1 MALKSTIDLTC
12 NDHISIFEYDVF
24 TRLFQPWSHLLQ
36 NWNLLAVTHPGYCAF
51 MTYDEVKA
59 RLCKHMDKPG
69 RFVLFQSRV
78 NIVSKQSIETLNFC
92 HQKHHWWKLKE
103 NSLSIPMGI
112 TMFKLVS
119 EWVNYVIWLKTRP
132 FYTWRKS
139 INKGK
144 VLLQNKKL
152 ICTLIRLDK
161 RTLKGLHF
169 IGNGWYLWANI
180 HQRKQFKSWCRAV
193 LCNWF
198 IYHLH
203 LFSVVVVPACNL
215 TCDFFFY
222 SYIFRLSCTRLG
234 QWAIGYVTPEHT
246 ILQTIPQN
254 KSLCQALIDGAREG

>member
-103 NSLSIPMGI
+103 NSLSVPMGI

-132 FYTWRKS
+132 FCTWRKFLPGS
-139 INKGK
+139 
-144 VLLQNKKL
+144 Q
-152 ICTLIRLDK
+152 
-161 RTLKGLHF
+161 
-169 IGNGWYLWANI
+169 
-180 HQRKQFKSWCRAV
+180 
-193 LCNWF
+193 
-198 IYHLH
+198 
-203 LFSVVVVPACNL
+203 
-215 TCDFFFY
+215 
-222 SYIFRLSCTRLG
+222 
-234 QWAIGYVTPEHT
+234 
-246 ILQTIPQN
+246 
-254 KSLCQALIDGAREG
+254 